1 MRHGRWSHWIGAGLL
16 SFWLLFSM
24 LGALSAVSLWSPSPA
39 IAQAGD
45 AAAEKAAKAP
55 DKTSKAT
62 EKPAEKAANK
72 VSDKAVPVKTAE
84 ATESLLHWLGR
95 TLGLRYCVVFL
106 FLTINLAALF
116 VMNTLAVRRDNVVPP
131 ALIRT
136 VDSHLSDN
144 RYQDACAMIK
154 VDPSLLGQVLA
165 AGVAQL
171 PSGYDAA
178 VAVMQEVGEH
188 ETMKMQQRLGYV
200 ALIAQLAPM
209 FGLLGTVDGMVM
221 AFDVIA
227 RRDVTPRPSE
237 LAVGI
242 GTALVATIVGLW
254 IAIPAIAF
262 YHIVR
267 NRMNRLISEVGILS
281 ENLMKRLAAAS
292 KRT

>member
-1 MRHGRWSHWIGAGLL
+1 MRHGRWSQWIGAGLL
-16 SFWLLFSM
+16 SFWLLFLM
-24 LGALSAVSLWSPSPA
+24 LGVLGAVSQGSPSLA
-39 IAQAGD
+39 VAQAKES
-45 AAAEKAAKAP
+45 AADKPA
-55 DKTSKAT
+55 DKTADKAT
-62 EKPAEKAANK
+62 PI
-72 VSDKAVPVKTAE
+72 KTAE
-84 ATESLLHWLGR
+84 TPESLLRWLGR
-95 TLGLRYCVVFL
+95 TLGLRYCVIFL
-106 FLTINLAALF
+106 FLTINLVALF
-116 VMNTLAVRRDNVVPP
+116 VMNALAVWRDNVVPP
-131 ALIRT
+131 ALIHAVER
-136 VDSHLSDN
+136 HLSEN
-144 RYQDACAMIK
+144 RYQDACALIK
-154 VDPSLLGQVLA
+154 ADPSLLGQVLA

-221 AFDVIA
+221 AFNVIA
-227 RRDVTPRPSE
+227 RKDVTPKPSE
-237 LAVGI
+237 LALGI

-281 ENLMKRLAAAS
+281 ENLVKRLAAAS
-292 KRT
+292 RKT